1 MTSWIAWLWGS
12 EQPAEQPTEEPP
24 SYAAWR
30 VRLLVLP
37 THTCHLEAARVTAA
51 LQTALD
57 HYAGVAGDADA
68 AVEVT
73 AVEPKLARVHLRHK
87 GGPDTKVAQWRAIFT
102 SYLASAL
109 ALDLL
114 QPVMVVPTDAA
125 VASHSTAA
133 AFAGST
139 ASATQVLR
147 PQVKPQ

>member
-1 MTSWIAWLWGS
+1 MTSWISWLWVTNTP
-12 EQPAEQPTEEPP
+12 EHPAEHTPED
-24 SYAAWR
+24 SYPAWR

-57 HYAGVAGDADA
+57 HYAGVAGDAEA

-73 AVEPKLARVHLRHK
+73 AVEPKLARVYLRHK
-87 GGPDTKVAQWRAIFT
+87 GGPDAKTAQWRAIFS

-125 VASHSTAA
+125 PYCRGADAA
-133 AFAGST
+133 AST
-139 ASATQVLR
+139 TQVLR
-147 PQVKPQ
+147 PQVKAE